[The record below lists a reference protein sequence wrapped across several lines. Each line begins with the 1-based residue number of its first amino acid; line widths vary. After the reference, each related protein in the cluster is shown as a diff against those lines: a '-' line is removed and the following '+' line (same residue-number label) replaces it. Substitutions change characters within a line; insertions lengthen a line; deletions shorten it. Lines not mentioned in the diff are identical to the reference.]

1 MLSLAHFSEFG
12 HYVPYKLKEN
22 FDRIRLNYGYF
33 TLKLVRLKFSY
44 TIWGTGN
51 DLRPLLLQSSTRNLN
66 AYISELTENTEIDTW

>member
-12 HYVPYKLKEN
+12 HHVPYKLNEN

-51 DLRPLLLQSSTRNLN
+51 DLRPLYVLTAIEYSESQRL
-66 AYISELTENTEIDTW
+66 YIGANRKYRD